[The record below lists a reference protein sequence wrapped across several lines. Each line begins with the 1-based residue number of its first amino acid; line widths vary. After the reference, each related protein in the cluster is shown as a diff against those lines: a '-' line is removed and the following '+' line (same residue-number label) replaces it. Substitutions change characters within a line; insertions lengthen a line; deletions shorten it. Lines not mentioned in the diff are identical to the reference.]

1 MRSIAIRPAEPGDLS
16 GVLALLEEAG
26 LLTAGAEEHFADSL
40 VAEAGGRVVGSAGL
54 EFYGNAALLRSVA
67 VAPLLRGQG
76 LGDRLVHAAL
86 AAAERRGTRRV
97 WLLTDTAGPFFHRL
111 GFQAS
116 TREDLDRRLLASG
129 LFADP
134 RCIGALVMLIDLQ
147 TAGREPQKTR
157 SEGARS

>member
-1 MRSIAIRPAEPGDLS
+1 MRSVAIRPAEPGDLS
-16 GVLALLEEAG
+16 HVLALLEEAS
-26 LLTAGAEEHFADSL
+26 LLTAGAEEHFADFL

-67 VAPLLRGQG
+67 VAPPLRGQG
-76 LGDRLVHAAL
+76 LGVRLVHRAL
-86 AAAERRGTRRV
+86 AAARRRGARRV

-129 LFADP
+129 LFTDP
-134 RCIGALVMLIDLQ
+134 TCIDALVMMMDFQ

-157 SEGARS
+157 SEEARS